1 MEMDLI
7 SHIRQVKKLKYTS
20 NPSCR
25 YWLDIAPKRVTTV
38 SIFMSRSIGEGL
50 LKKVHW
56 TLAYGLAKG
65 FPKLL

>member
-7 SHIRQVKKLKYTS
+7 SYIRQVKKLKYTS

-50 LKKVHW
+50 LKNW